1 METVFIIIKIFLKK
15 NCVPP
20 NSLLAH
26 YLWPVFLL
34 RLYWVGQSGFCWW
47 TRKPESRA
55 DFWWLIVQ
63 NFVWWLLL
71 WLEARAAVPDQ
82 SASTGQQEQSQN
94 QRSSS
99 KLRTLLNPLG
109 QSLCRVWKPKFG
121 LNQDI
126 HVPLAHFQSCA
137 NSWLAYLFKK
147 TNIL

>member
-1 METVFIIIKIFLKK
+1 MVTVFIIIKIFLKK
-15 NCVPP
+15 KLCTTQLT
-20 NSLLAH
+20 SCTLLVACISFEVV
-26 YLWPVFLL
+26 LGWSKWILL
-34 RLYWVGQSGFCWW
+34 VDQE
-47 TRKPESRA
+47 TRKRA

-109 QSLCRVWKPKFG
+109 QSLCRIWKPSFG

-126 HVPLAHFQSCA
+126 HEPLAHFLSCA

-147 TNIL
+147 N